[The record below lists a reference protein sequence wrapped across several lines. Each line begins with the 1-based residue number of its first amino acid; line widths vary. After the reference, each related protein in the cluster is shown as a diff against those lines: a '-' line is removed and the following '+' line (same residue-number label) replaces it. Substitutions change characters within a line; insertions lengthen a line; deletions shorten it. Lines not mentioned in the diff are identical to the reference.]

1 MTDQFTVAVRAL
13 WDGTQLEAGTTTA
26 AASVDKLA
34 DAVDS
39 SSADVTSSLQ
49 AMGTAAETEFN
60 QTLPAAADTSAV
72 SLTTKA
78 GKFKAVGTELGET
91 VAQGVGSGMTG
102 AEQLANIGTS
112 LTSLLAP
119 FAATGAGAIAA
130 IGLGAGAALITNLI
144 KGVQQ
149 NRQDFVDEVNEA
161 FDSVEVHA
169 KDSMREIREAVIESL
184 DFKTLLEK
192 VGGGSSTLGLEKIR
206 AAAEN
211 LQVPFNELVDILRGD
226 ITPANRDTLAA
237 LREQSKEIDYQ
248 TKAGGVVRTVMTDEA
263 KAAKEL
269 LDYSQER
276 TSAVREAAT
285 SAKAERDYMRDS
297 KEVAKENAAT
307 AERNA
312 AAQERAAAAAERQAA
327 ALERINRRNDGDKV
341 Q

>member
-1 MTDQFTVAVRAL
+1 MTDQFTIAVRAL
-13 WDGTQLEAGTTTA
+13 WDGTQLESGTTTA

-60 QTLPAAADTSAV
+60 QTLPTAADTSAV

-102 AEQLANIGTS
+102 AEQLANVGTS

-119 FAATGAGAIAA
+119 LATTGAGAIAA

-144 KGVQQ
+144 KGVNERKQEFIDDI
-149 NRQDFVDEVNEA
+149 NSAFESIEVT
-161 FDSVEVHA
+161 A
-169 KDSMREIREAVIESL
+169 KTTMREIRQQIYDTF
-184 DFKTLLEK
+184 DFKDLLGDIGE
-192 VGGGSSTLGLEKIR
+192 GDDFLGLTRLRDMAETLG
-206 AAAEN
+206 
-211 LQVPFNELVDILRGD
+211 VPWERLADVLRGK
-226 ITPANRDTLAA
+226 ITPANEYIYDLLKKQAHTADGIYQRGDAEVKIYGEKARLAQD
-237 LREQSKEIDYQ
+237 LLEMTNEQ
-248 TKAGGVVRTVMTDEA
+248 
-263 KAAKEL
+263 
-269 LDYSQER
+269 
-276 TSAVREAAT
+276 
-285 SAKAERDYMRDS
+285 RDS
-297 KEVAKENAAT
+297 TQRKVELGRAELEYQRKINPLQRENAGQ

-327 ALERINRRNDGDKV
+327 ALERINRRSGGDNV
-341 Q
+341 A